1 MMEQVKVLI
10 DLQRILSHARAVE
23 AEKNKVPLEVADL
36 KSLFEEREA
45 KFLTARQEFEQ
56 VQQEKREKERA
67 IEEERDKVEKA
78 KAKLMAIK
86 TNKEYYAMLKEI
98 EATKRANSSREEELL
113 AVLSRYEELDKRLS
127 DLRAEVE
134 EVGGRYR
141 ERMVDIEAR
150 MSKFDQE
157 ISTLLSKKTEIAS
170 RIDASL
176 VRRFEMIFERRDGV
190 AIVPAR
196 DHSCT
201 GCHMNIAPQL
211 FNLLQRDD
219 RIHSCPNCNRILYF
233 EGNAAEQAG
242 G

>member
-1 MMEQVKVLI
+1 
-10 DLQRILSHARAVE
+10 
-23 AEKNKVPLEVADL
+23 
-36 KSLFEEREA
+36 
-45 KFLTARQEFEQ
+45 
-56 VQQEKREKERA
+56 
-67 IEEERDKVEKA
+67 
-78 KAKLMAIK
+78 
-86 TNKEYYAMLKEI
+86 
-98 EATKRANSSREEELL
+98 
-113 AVLSRYEELDKRLS
+113 
-127 DLRAEVE
+127 
-134 EVGGRYR
+134 
-141 ERMVDIEAR
+141 

-170 RIDASL
+170 RVDASL
-176 VRRFEMIFERRDGV
+176 VRRFEMIFERRNGI

-196 DHSCT
+196 NHSCT

>member
-1 MMEQVKVLI
+1 
-10 DLQRILSHARAVE
+10 
-23 AEKNKVPLEVADL
+23 
-36 KSLFEEREA
+36 
-45 KFLTARQEFEQ
+45 
-56 VQQEKREKERA
+56 
-67 IEEERDKVEKA
+67 
-78 KAKLMAIK
+78 
-86 TNKEYYAMLKEI
+86 MLKEI
-98 EATKRANSSREEELL
+98 EATKRANSSRDEELL